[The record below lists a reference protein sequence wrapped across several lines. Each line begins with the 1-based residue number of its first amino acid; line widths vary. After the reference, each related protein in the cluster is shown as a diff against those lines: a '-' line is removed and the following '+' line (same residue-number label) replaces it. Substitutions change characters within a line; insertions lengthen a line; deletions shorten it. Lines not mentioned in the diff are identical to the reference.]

1 MKIGSIKKDFIFN
14 NKNKKIMKNYLTK
27 FILLQ
32 LLKMEKSAKIKR
44 QIFTIDFLRISKRIL
59 NK

>member
-59 NK
+59 NR